1 MNNVVFREPTS
12 TEIDLIVKC
21 DKTKM
26 KSENLNIFQL
36 SKLINVNYCNLTR
49 VLNRKLVNLPI
60 INKLNEW
67 TNE

>member
-21 DKTKM
+21 AKTKM

-36 SKLINVNYCNLTR
+36 SKIINVNYCNLTR